1 MSVIGI
7 DLGTTNSCVAILEDG
22 KAKIIENQEG
32 ARTTPSV
39 VAYTSNEM
47 LVGATAKRQ
56 LVTNPKETFFAVKRF
71 IGRKYGE
78 AETQQS
84 VKHFNYEIVRH
95 ENGDAW
101 LENKGKAIPPA
112 QISAAI
118 LSKMKKTAEDYLG
131 HPVTEAVIT
140 VPAYFNDSQ
149 RQATKDA
156 GKIAGL
162 NVKRIIN
169 EPTAAALAFGVD
181 KEVTG
186 KILVYDLGGGTFDVS
201 VIDIWGI
208 DGEKQLE
215 VLSTNGDTFLGG
227 EDFDNALLEY
237 VLDTFKT
244 DNNYDLR
251 KDSLALQR
259 VKEAV
264 EKAKI
269 ELSTAQVSDVN
280 LPYITAT
287 AAGPLHLSVQITR
300 SKFEDLVMNLVNRSF
315 EAVEKALSDAK
326 ISTTD
331 IKEVLLVGG
340 MTRMPLVQEKVK
352 LYFGKEPRKDVNPD
366 EAVACGAAVQG
377 GILGGHIR
385 DLLLLDVIPLSFGI
399 ETAGGI
405 FSKLVE
411 KNTAIPTQ
419 FSQVFTTASDFQ
431 PDVEVHILQGER
443 SLVEGNKSLGKFVLG
458 GIRPAPRG
466 VPKIEVTFDI
476 DANGILSVSAKDKDT
491 GVEQSIRILSASG
504 LSDSEIERMKQDAE
518 NQKQKDEE
526 VIQVIKLKN
535 RLETLVSNAKRSGA
549 TQEWADEKGEKIRK
563 IKTYEDAN
571 KVKEEIENDLT
582 RTYEEEQRKKQASYQ
597 QQPNPQNEPNQSQ
610 TNGQESPRARS
621 SEEED
626 DDKFVDDLINK

>member
-101 LENKGKAIPPA
+101 LKSKGQNIPPA

-300 SKFEDLVMNLVNRSF
+300 SKFEDLVMNLVDRSF

-326 ISTTD
+326 ISKTD

-385 DLLLLDVIPLSFGI
+385 DLLLLDVIPLTFGI

-504 LSDSEIERMKQDAE
+504 LSDSEIEKMKQDAE

-535 RLETLVSNAKRSGA
+535 RLETLVSNAKRSGS

-563 IKTYEDAN
+563 IKTYEEAN

>member
-101 LENKGKAIPPA
+101 LKSKGQNIPPA

-140 VPAYFNDSQ
+140 VPAYFNDTQ

-300 SKFEDLVMNLVNRSF
+300 SKFEDLVMNLVDRSF

-326 ISTTD
+326 ISKTD

-385 DLLLLDVIPLSFGI
+385 DLLLLDVIPLTFGI

-504 LSDSEIERMKQDAE
+504 LSDSEIEKMKQDAE

-535 RLETLVSNAKRSGA
+535 RLETLVSNAKRSGS

-563 IKTYEDAN
+563 IKTYEEAN